1 MAELK
6 LIGMVPKRPKR
17 LTTQH
22 KFKQGDKARN
32 SEVFL
37 SLS

>member
-6 LIGMVPKRPKR
+6 LVGIVPKWPKR
-17 LTTQH
+17 LTTQC

-32 SEVFL
+32 SDVFL